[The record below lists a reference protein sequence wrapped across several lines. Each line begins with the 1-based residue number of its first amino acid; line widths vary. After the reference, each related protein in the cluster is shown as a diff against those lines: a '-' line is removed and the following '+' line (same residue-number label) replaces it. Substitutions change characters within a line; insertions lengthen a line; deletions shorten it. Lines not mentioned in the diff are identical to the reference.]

1 LPARCREFKAS
12 AAADFGFCK
21 PPVSA
26 DRGGL
31 WYGKSAFTRL
41 VGRNAQGEVMIKL
54 SKLVLMFSLLFAAVC
69 GMPAFANGDDDA
81 MKIAA
86 INQQWLDVVAKKD
99 AAATA
104 NIYAEDGSI
113 LAPGAPIMT
122 GRPAVEG
129 MWKNLYAI
137 PGFGLTFATTNLKL
151 ADAHDM
157 AVDVGTYTLTTG
169 EGAAKKEQKGKYVVT
184 WVKNDGQWQ
193 VYTDMFSPDAP

>member
-1 LPARCREFKAS
+1 ML
-12 AAADFGFCK
+12 
-21 PPVSA
+21 
-26 DRGGL
+26 
-31 WYGKSAFTRL
+31 
-41 VGRNAQGEVMIKL
+41 KL
-54 SKLVLMFSLLFAAVC
+54 SKRRLMFSLVLIASGSVQAL
-69 GMPAFANGDDDA
+69 ANGDDDSA
-81 MKIAA
+81 KIAA
-86 INQQWLDVVAKKD
+86 INQQWLAVVAKKD

-137 PGFGLTFATTNLKL
+137 PGFGLTFATTSLKL

-157 AVDVGTYTLTTG
+157 AVDVGTYTLITG

-193 VYTDMFSPDAP
+193 VFTDMFSPDAP